1 MYRKLGITL
10 AVLVAL
16 GLFFFFLFPKKT
28 SLFKPNQVAS
38 DSTQEVS
45 VNEAASPELLS
56 RDVNFPTPVIQLQ
69 QTVAHGLIEAERTDF
84 PLLKGELAEFSQT
97 NIREEY
103 PSPPELKDLK
113 QRLNQ
118 LQSINQHQ

>member
-1 MYRKLGITL
+1 MHRKLGIAL

-16 GLFFFFLFPKKT
+16 GFFLIFPKKT
-28 SLFKPNQVAS
+28 PLFKPHQVTG
-38 DSTQEVS
+38 DSTLQAPF
-45 VNEAASPELLS
+45 NEAASPELLS

-69 QTVAHGLIEAERTDF
+69 QTVAHGLIEAERTDL